1 MTSFDEV
8 EFEIWDGEGV
18 ALSFSSED
26 MSWDEFLAL
35 YGVPHGL
42 DDSARRA
49 HAEWL
54 GETIG

>member
-1 MTSFDEV
+1 MTDSDVV
-8 EFEIWDGEGV
+8 EFEIRDGERV

-26 MSWDEFLAL
+26 MSWDEFLAW
-35 YGVPHGL
+35 YGVPYGL
-42 DDSARRA
+42 DDSARRG